1 MNERDLLKN
10 ITPEVYRLFKE
21 AIELGRWRDG
31 TLLSN
36 EQTEITMK
44 AVILYEKNNLEEHQR
59 VGFIS
64 GDDSCSAQSNEEKI
78 LKWSD

>member
-1 MNERDLLKN
+1 
-10 ITPEVYRLFKE
+10 
-21 AIELGRWRDG
+21 
-31 TLLSN
+31 
-36 EQTEITMK
+36 MK

-64 GDDSCSAQSNEEKI
+64 GDDSCSAQSDDEKI